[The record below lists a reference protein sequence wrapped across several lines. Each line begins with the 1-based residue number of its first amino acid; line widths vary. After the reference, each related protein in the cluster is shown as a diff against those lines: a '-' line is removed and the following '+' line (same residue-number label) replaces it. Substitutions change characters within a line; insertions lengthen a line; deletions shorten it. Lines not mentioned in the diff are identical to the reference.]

1 MEITQEKID
10 FAIIKVENHLNDLG
24 IKNNFSLLR
33 IEQGEEENVRTFYY
47 EIANPTFKTIIQIQY
62 DFLKEEQK
70 DSSQTS
76 FIFYIINDKVF
87 FLFSTF
93 ED

>member
-1 MEITQEKID
+1 MTMEITQEKID
-10 FAIIKVENHLNDLG
+10 FATIKVENHLIDLG

-33 IEQGEEENVRTFYY
+33 IEESEEKNIRIFYY
-47 EIANPTFKTIIQIQY
+47 EIASPTFKTIIQIQY

-76 FIFYIINDKVF
+76 FSWMDYKKI
-87 FLFSTF
+87 T
-93 ED
+93 E

>member
-1 MEITQEKID
+1 MEIIQEKID

-76 FIFYIINDKVF
+76 FSWMDYKKI
-87 FLFSTF
+87 T
-93 ED
+93 E

>member
-33 IEQGEEENVRTFYY
+33 IEQGEEENVRTF
-47 EIANPTFKTIIQIQY
+47 IMK
-62 DFLKEEQK
+62 
-70 DSSQTS
+70 
-76 FIFYIINDKVF
+76 
-87 FLFSTF
+87 
-93 ED
+93 